1 MKLYT
6 IEQKIE
12 LHEKGLLILENI
24 LDCDNIIRNAR
35 SQLSDPNYID
45 FKNLL
50 QFANENLEKY
60 IKIKLRLMGSY
71 NKHQMSI
78 MYPECLTVNN

>member
-1 MKLYT
+1 MKVYT
-6 IEQKIE
+6 TEQKIE

-24 LDCDNIIRNAR
+24 ADCDNRIRNATI
-35 SQLSDPNYID
+35 QLSDPNYID

-50 QFANENLEKY
+50 EFANENLEKY